1 MSFNIYYR
9 LFLLPKLNMGFPV
22 GSDGEESA
30 CNAGDPGSIP
40 ESERYPGVGNENPFQ
55 HSCLENHGQ
64 RSLVGY
70 SPVGRKESDTTQ
82 PLTHTRKSNISS
94 TWQKS
99 FITRISVCLCIE
111 NCIQYTVS
119 IPEIFDGK
127 IERRR
132 KGRNETIQEFRR
144 KQYYCLNWLFLLTDT
159 TLILFYHQNWNLT
172 I

>member
-9 LFLLPKLNMGFPV
+9 LFQLPKLNIDFPV

-55 HSCLENHGQ
+55 YSCLENHGQ

-70 SPVGRKESDTTQ
+70 SPVGCEESDTTQ
-82 PLTHTRKSNISS
+82 QLTYTRKSNISS

-99 FITRISVCLCIE
+99 FITRMSVCLCI
-111 NCIQYTVS
+111 
-119 IPEIFDGK
+119 
-127 IERRR
+127 
-132 KGRNETIQEFRR
+132 
-144 KQYYCLNWLFLLTDT
+144 
-159 TLILFYHQNWNLT
+159 
-172 I
+172 